1 MQGRAA
7 PHCPVECAKPI
18 ASLYRASLYC
28 TLLYDDVIGRSLLA
42 GLLSRSQGNPETP
55 EKGVIT
61 VSYANAD
68 ERSRLVAGFRALA
81 DFLQDHP
88 DVPAPRWADVY
99 VFPPRGTDGQMR
111 AEIDQIAARIGAEP
125 IDDTAYGH
133 YAAARRF
140 GPVQYR
146 AVAIS
151 QHPDNIDGEGE

>member
-1 MQGRAA
+1 LPA
-7 PHCPVECAKPI
+7 
-18 ASLYRASLYC
+18 YC
-28 TLLYDDVIGRSLLA
+28 HGHKAT
-42 GLLSRSQGNPETP
+42 PEIP
-55 EKGVIT
+55 EKGVIS

-68 ERSRLVAGFRALA
+68 ERGRLIDGLRALA

-99 VFPPRGTDGQMR
+99 VFPLRGTDEQMR

-125 IDDTAYGH
+125 ADDAGSGH
-133 YAAARRF
+133 YAAARLF

-151 QHPDNIDGEGE
+151 KNPDNNDGEGE